1 MKKISR
7 KRVFSKISAFVSTP
21 IVRYLLILLLVTFG
35 IMGIIYFV
43 EAGKNDDISSFS
55 DVLWYT
61 LATIT
66 TVGYGDIS
74 PSSSL
79 GRIAGSFLLL
89 FGVVIFGGISGK
101 MASVLFDQQ
110 LKMDRGLLKLRG
122 ISGHFLICGWKPD
135 FEQILDG
142 ILAANPDIPP
152 EKIVLINEASQE
164 NIEKIKTVSRYRG
177 MKFLFGDYTEEETL
191 LRANIKSAERVLV
204 LSDYSKNF
212 SQMETDSKTVL
223 AVLTIGSLNPKLY
236 IAAEIID
243 SKFEKHLSLARCDEI
258 ILSHDYERSLLV
270 SASSGVG
277 LSHILKELITETSGE
292 GLVIENIPEECI
304 GKTYGEYRKSLS
316 VNRVLI
322 GILENTGNFYY
333 RRKEALSEAQK
344 NPDVKKVIENLKKI
358 KNLRSNRPVLAPSDD
373 YIIPSNSKAIF
384 VCGKRKRS
392 E

>member
-110 LKMDRGLLKLRG
+110 LKKDRGLLKLRG
-122 ISGHFLICGWKPD
+122 ISGHFLICG
-135 FEQILDG
+135 
-142 ILAANPDIPP
+142 
-152 EKIVLINEASQE
+152 
-164 NIEKIKTVSRYRG
+164 
-177 MKFLFGDYTEEETL
+177 
-191 LRANIKSAERVLV
+191 
-204 LSDYSKNF
+204 
-212 SQMETDSKTVL
+212 
-223 AVLTIGSLNPKLY
+223 
-236 IAAEIID
+236 
-243 SKFEKHLSLARCDEI
+243 
-258 ILSHDYERSLLV
+258 
-270 SASSGVG
+270 
-277 LSHILKELITETSGE
+277 
-292 GLVIENIPEECI
+292 
-304 GKTYGEYRKSLS
+304 
-316 VNRVLI
+316 
-322 GILENTGNFYY
+322 
-333 RRKEALSEAQK
+333 
-344 NPDVKKVIENLKKI
+344 
-358 KNLRSNRPVLAPSDD
+358 
-373 YIIPSNSKAIF
+373 
-384 VCGKRKRS
+384 
-392 E
+392 